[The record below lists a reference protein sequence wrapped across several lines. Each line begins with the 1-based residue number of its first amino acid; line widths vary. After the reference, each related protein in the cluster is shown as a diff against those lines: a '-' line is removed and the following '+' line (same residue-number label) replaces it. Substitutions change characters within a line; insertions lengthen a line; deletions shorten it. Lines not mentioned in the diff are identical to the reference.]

1 MLFFCWN
8 NEVALLFPFYVTLCK
23 FQFPPALISCMLFR
37 WNGLFWR
44 KMWMLI
50 SKHKFQIEIEL
61 ELRQKA
67 KKKKYDFVDLKIWE
81 NPSTPYYNNSVQSEC
96 LNWAM
101 PGFRLRF
108 TSFSGHRPAQR
119 ECAWTALRS
128 HASCHPYPIP
138 QPGKVGHTTEVYD
151 PYSFQIVMCVLL
163 CPTRTNQWK
172 CCEMGPTVFHP
183 YLRRLESLTIYRCH
197 YKGSTFFSVL

>member
-1 MLFFCWN
+1 
-8 NEVALLFPFYVTLCK
+8 
-23 FQFPPALISCMLFR
+23 
-37 WNGLFWR
+37 
-44 KMWMLI
+44 
-50 SKHKFQIEIEL
+50 
-61 ELRQKA
+61 
-67 KKKKYDFVDLKIWE
+67 
-81 NPSTPYYNNSVQSEC
+81 
-96 LNWAM
+96 M

-151 PYSFQIVMCVLL
+151 PYSLRIVMCVLL

-197 YKGSTFFSVL
+197 YKGSTFFSVLLRPWVLVRPGFEPVTSRSQIGALLTELTRRFNIEHENTKNTVVGVVKEKIKAITTLSN